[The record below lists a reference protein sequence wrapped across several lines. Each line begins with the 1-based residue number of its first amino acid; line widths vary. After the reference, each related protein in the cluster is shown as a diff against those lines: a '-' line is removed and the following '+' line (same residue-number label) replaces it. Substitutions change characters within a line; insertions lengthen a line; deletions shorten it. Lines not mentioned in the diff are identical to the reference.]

1 MKKIFTLIAATLMA
15 VGANAQT
22 YDFSSLTSSDF
33 TVDENGEMTTYTLD
47 GVNGPSINYKTAN
60 ADMNFTVKGLS
71 FQFKNSKTKDNA
83 VKTGS
88 GFLQMDAKN
97 FYIIFNDVAVGS
109 IITLNVSAKGST
121 DSNFSTTFEGCTAD
135 AGNPATVTKAA
146 DLESY
151 TVLKF
156 TATASTVKIR
166 ETGGGFRISKAI
178 VSTGGGGEPATAHV
192 ATTYD
197 YTTISTADIA
207 LLDADVTKWT
217 KTTEGTAPN
226 QFVRYSIAGEWA
238 AKVSGA
244 FGADVAL
251 VANGTELDYAKGL
264 VFARN
269 ANALKDGNIRI
280 DCGKRLS
287 INATG
292 IRMTIANLAKN
303 DVVKVRFSSTGDE
316 ERGFEVTNADK
327 TSISSSS
334 SEPIEETLTA
344 AADGAMTL
352 VTTKGLY
359 LYALTINAA
368 LPTGI
373 TDVKVV
379 EPSTIKDDAIY
390 NLSGQKVNENYKG
403 VVIKNGVKTIQK

>member
-1 MKKIFTLIAATLMA
+1 M
-15 VGANAQT
+15 
-22 YDFSSLTSSDF
+22 
-33 TVDENGEMTTYTLD
+33 
-47 GVNGPSINYKTAN
+47 
-60 ADMNFTVKGLS
+60 
-71 FQFKNSKTKDNA
+71 
-83 VKTGS
+83 
-88 GFLQMDAKN
+88 
-97 FYIIFNDVAVGS
+97 
-109 IITLNVSAKGST
+109 
-121 DSNFSTTFEGCTAD
+121 
-135 AGNPATVTKAA
+135 
-146 DLESY
+146 
-151 TVLKF
+151 
-156 TATASTVKIR
+156 KIR

-303 DVVKVRFSSTGDE
+303 DDPE
-316 ERGFEVTNADK
+316 
-327 TSISSSS
+327 
-334 SEPIEETLTA
+334 
-344 AADGAMTL
+344 
-352 VTTKGLY
+352 
-359 LYALTINAA
+359 
-368 LPTGI
+368 
-373 TDVKVV
+373 
-379 EPSTIKDDAIY
+379 
-390 NLSGQKVNENYKG
+390 
-403 VVIKNGVKTIQK
+403 